1 MIDRGMGSAVAS
13 IKASATLKK
22 KAKAKASPLN
32 EAVSYKV
39 GHYKL
44 AREAWLRFVAKTG
57 RATKLGR
64 SRREI

>member
-39 GHYKL
+39 DHYKL
-44 AREAWLRFVAKTG
+44 AREAWLSFVAKTG